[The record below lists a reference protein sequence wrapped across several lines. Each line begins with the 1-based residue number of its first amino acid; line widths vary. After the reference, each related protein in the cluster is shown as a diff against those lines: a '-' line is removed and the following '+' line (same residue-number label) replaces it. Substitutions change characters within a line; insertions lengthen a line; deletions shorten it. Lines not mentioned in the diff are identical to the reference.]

1 MTNYAVM
8 VKVRLGNTLVDDLIN
23 NKIETKKDGTKNQK
37 N

>member
-1 MTNYAVM
+1 M